1 MRVGPTHLVP
11 CPDHLSSEQ
20 VPSVPE
26 ASHDRNSVSSSDG
39 ALILAV
45 RRERET

>member
-1 MRVGPTHLVP
+1 MSWLYTPSP
-11 CPDHLSSEQ
+11 CPDHLRSEQ

-26 ASHDRNSVSSSDG
+26 ASHDRSSVSRNDE

-45 RRERET
+45 RHERET